1 MTFTTNKTAKP
12 KTTSFYTDLEF
23 SDKSVVIT
31 PMLDSTFGK
40 EIRIAFKEGHIM
52 KEHKTKF
59 PITVMTLRGSI
70 EFTVGEEMFVLSAGD
85 VIALEGNVLHELK
98 ATEESVVRLSLH
110 KGDTVDRVM
119 GVLKL

>member
-1 MTFTTNKTAKP
+1 MHFTSSKINKPLTA
-12 KTTSFYTDLEF
+12 SFYNDLEF

-40 EIRIAFKEGHIM
+40 EIRIAFKEGQVM

-59 PITVMTLRGSI
+59 PITVMTLRGCI

-110 KGDTVDRVM
+110 KGDTVERVK